1 MLNIAETLNQ
11 IHTAKELIEL
21 VEEYLEIKIN
31 MNDNIKK

>member
-1 MLNIAETLNQ
+1 MLNITETLNQ

-21 VEEYLEIKIN
+21 VEEYIEIN